1 MNQKAHPQGFGAD
14 FGAYVPGFDFL
25 QKLAQGDPQALYAS
39 WVAPTL
45 DPKVLDQRIGELK
58 AVLFWLEQNSA
69 ALKATLQALEVQK
82 MTLAALRS
90 MGSMGSMSG
99 MGVPMPGA
107 QPGSE
112 GRADAFSASGAPDT
126 SGASSKTD
134 TTAAGADP
142 AAPPFMADAMQYW
155 GALTQQ
161 FQTIATQAL
170 QEVAARNAAASTAAA
185 APAPE
190 SSSAGPAHAAPAS
203 SRAKPRK
210 AARPGVDD
218 PKPNPGPRRDSN
230 S

>member
-1 MNQKAHPQGFGAD
+1 MNQKANPPGFGAD
-14 FGAYVPGFDFL
+14 FGAFVPGFDFL
-25 QKLAQGDPQALYAS
+25 QKLAQGDPQALYAN
-39 WVAPTL
+39 WIAPTL

-58 AVLFWLEQNSA
+58 AVQFWLEQNSA

-90 MGSMGSMSG
+90 MGSMSGMSG
-99 MGVPMPGA
+99 SMPGA

-112 GRADAFSASGAPDT
+112 GRTDASGASET
-126 SGASSKTD
+126 SNTASQSGSA
-134 TTAAGADP
+134 AAGADP

-170 QEVAARNAAASTAAA
+170 QDVAARGAAAAAAA
-185 APAPE
+185 APPGPE
-190 SSSAGPAHAAPAS
+190 PSVAGSTDDAPAPR
-203 SRAKPRK
+203 RATPRK
-210 AARPGVDD
+210 AAPPGADD
-218 PKPNPGPRRDSN
+218 PTPNARPRRGPN